1 MEKLE
6 AYDDLE
12 RDEWREKINIDK
24 FVYEDSTYQLEFIV
38 KVSGRVNQSGH
49 RVHAH
54 PHFGVS
60 DPNCI
65 TWIL

>member
-38 KVSGRVNQSGH
+38 KVSGRVNQSGQQ
-49 RVHAH
+49 VHTH